1 MVNKRKNVTET
12 MDSDEEEGQDGEDD
26 SPVPPVNTSLLDRH
40 DLLAESTSRI
50 AKKAKSLE

>member
-1 MVNKRKNVTET
+1 MVNKRKNITEL
-12 MDSDEEEGQDGEDD
+12 MDSDEEEEQDGEDD